1 MKNLLIFGFVLQS
14 LALFQGLAYANPIV
28 ASKDG
33 TATIVL
39 QNGKQF
45 TITGGTLSG
54 DGHNLFHSF
63 ESFGLNAQQIANFL
77 SNPSIR
83 NILARVT
90 GGNPSVINGLIQLSG
105 GNSNLFLVN
114 PAGIVFGKNA
124 TINVPAS
131 FMATTANR
139 LAFAGGY
146 FNAIGSNNY
155 SLLSGYPQ
163 FLDFQNNQAGTI
175 INAGNLSVNF
185 GHNIA
190 LIGANVI
197 NTGTLNAPGGD
208 ITISA
213 VPGTNRVRIT
223 PQNSVLS
230 LEVVPPT
237 DAQGNSLPI
246 TVLDLPGLLTQ
257 LPSQI
262 ETGLT
267 VTSDNQVQLNKTDI
281 PTDQGIAIVSGL
293 LNVQNP
299 EALAGQI
306 KILGKKIGIIN
317 GKIDASGA
325 IGGGNILIGGDY
337 KGQGIIPKADL
348 SYIDSNSII
357 TADAISNGNGGN
369 ISIWSEKSTRVD
381 GFLSAKGGQI
391 KGDGGFIETSSHGDL
406 VINQAPDL
414 SSHGGKSGTWLL
426 DPYDI
431 TISSSNQNLYVSE
444 GNPFE
449 PTYYGSILNTSTLL
463 SALSSG
469 NVVISTDSI
478 NNGQDRGNITL
489 ANNLDY
495 SNIQGSNTLTLK
507 TAPSGKIILQGSIST
522 SNQNYININFNG
534 PVLLQV
540 DLGITGNNIAFNSTI
555 DSHPNATGSTLRIF
569 GSGITTFNGD
579 IGSTN
584 IIENVFVLG
593 TGKATVINANLIN
606 TKYNQIYNE
615 PILLASDTSF
625 VGNSIVFSST
635 IDSND
640 SSNPH
645 SLTATPSSIAHVNFY
660 GNVGSLNPLSSLTIN
675 GNTKIKAGS
684 SSLTTVGYQNYNGS
698 VNLETNTNLT
708 SSDGNLNFNNIDGNY
723 QLTTSANAT
732 TFNGP
737 VNVNTLR
744 VDGIANINTNQ
755 IATTAD
761 QNYNGPVNL
770 ETNTNLTSSDGN
782 LNFNNIDGNYQLA
795 TSANATTFNAPV
807 NVNALSVDGITNVNT
822 NQIITLGNQVYNGPV
837 NLKSDSNI
845 TSSDGN
851 LKFNNIDGNYQ
862 LTTSA
867 NATTFNAPVNVNALS
882 VDGVTNIKINQVT
895 TNGGTISLSSKSG
908 SIQTGDL
915 NSSGSSGGNIA
926 LQSAT
931 TITTGK
937 IDSSGSLFN
946 AGNVNIST
954 AGNIVIDSINS
965 QAGQLGHGGKID
977 ISSTSGLIQ
986 ITNTFDGINSIS
998 TQGSLAGDSIN
1009 LIFNGNGETPFIV
1022 GITPSE
1028 LQDKSGS
1035 VGAIKTSQTSIN
1047 PRTTYFDNTVINNLS
1062 IYSGSTTPQVT
1073 YKTSLIPLNTLININ
1088 ISNPDNIER
1097 SNKVISKTNYYLNQ
1111 APSSPEI
1118 LTGKIEQ
1125 SFTTNFGTYLNLETP
1140 KILTLK
1146 EEQNIL
1152 KQRNINTKTKSSL
1165 IYIYFKSSQDKKV
1178 TSTDAI
1184 NLKNQI
1190 SSDLSKTQ
1198 DTDQLE
1204 IILVT
1209 AEQTIIH
1216 SVKNINRGQV
1226 ISVVKQLQQD
1236 LTNVRRPLAY
1246 QKSGQQ
1252 LYKWLISPIESDL
1265 KSNKINNLIFILDEG
1280 LRSLPIAALQ
1290 DGNAYI
1296 LENYSINIMPSVS
1309 VTNTE
1314 YRDLRN
1320 QEVLAMGASEF
1331 SDKKS
1336 LPAVP
1341 LELSIITKQLWKGR
1355 SYLNS
1360 EFTINNLNKSRR
1372 LGQFHIIHIAT
1383 HANFETGSIDRSYI
1397 QFWNEKL
1404 SLNLLRSLKLGDDP
1418 SVDLLVLSA
1427 CRTALGNKQT
1437 ELGFAGAAFLANV
1450 KTVLASLWEVSDEGT
1465 LGLMTSFYSRLKL
1478 DPIKAEALRQA
1489 QLSLIN
1495 GKVRIENGQ
1504 LVTPEGIFPLPAQL
1518 KNSTNKSLK
1527 HPYFW
1532 SGFTMIGSPW

>member
-14 LALFQGLAYANPIV
+14 LGLVQGLACADPIV

-63 ESFGLNAQQIANFL
+63 EKFGLNAQQIANFL

-124 TINVPAS
+124 IINVPAS

-139 LAFAGGY
+139 LGFAGGY

-163 FLDFQNNQAGTI
+163 FLDFQNNRTGTI

-197 NTGTLNAPGGD
+197 NTGSLNAPGGD

-230 LEVVPPT
+230 LEIVPPT
-237 DAQGNSLPI
+237 DAQGDSLPI

-281 PTDQGIAIVSGL
+281 PTDQGSAIVSGL

-299 EALAGQI
+299 EALGGQI
-306 KILGKKIGIIN
+306 KVLGKKIGVIN

-325 IGGGNILIGGDY
+325 IGGGNVLIGGDY
-337 KGQGIIPKADL
+337 KGQGTIPKADV

-414 SSHGGKSGTWLL
+414 SSYGGKNGTWLL

-431 TISSSNQNLYVSE
+431 TISSSDQDRYVSDD
-444 GNPFE
+444 NPFE

-469 NVVISTDSI
+469 NVVVSTDNI

-534 PVLLQV
+534 PVLLQTN
-540 DLGITGNNIAFNSTI
+540 LGITGNNIAFNSTI

-615 PILLASDTSF
+615 PILLASDSSF

-640 SSNPH
+640 STNPH

-660 GNVGSLNPLSSLTIN
+660 GNIGSLNPLSALTIN
-675 GNTKIKAGS
+675 GSTKIKAGS
-684 SSLTTVGYQNYNGS
+684 GSITTLGDQVYNGPVHLQTNSNFTSSDGNLNFNSIDGNYQLTTSANATTFNAPVNVNILSVDGITNVNTNQVSTTADQNYNGP
-698 VNLETNTNLT
+698 VNLQTNSNFT

-732 TFNGP
+732 TFNAP
-737 VNVNTLR
+737 VNVNTL
-744 VDGIANINTNQ
+744 N
-755 IATTAD
+755 
-761 QNYNGPVNL
+761 
-770 ETNTNLTSSDGN
+770 
-782 LNFNNIDGNYQLA
+782 
-795 TSANATTFNAPV
+795 
-807 NVNALSVDGITNVNT
+807 VDGITNIKT
-822 NQIITLGNQVYNGPV
+822 NQI
-837 NLKSDSNI
+837 
-845 TSSDGN
+845 
-851 LKFNNIDGNYQ
+851 
-862 LTTSA
+862 
-867 NATTFNAPVNVNALS
+867 
-882 VDGVTNIKINQVT
+882 T

-915 NSSGSSGGNIA
+915 NSSGNSGGNIA

-946 AGNVNIST
+946 AGNVDIST
-954 AGNIVIDSINS
+954 AGNIIIDSINS

-998 TQGSLAGDSIN
+998 TQGSLAGDSMN

-1035 VGAIKTSQTSIN
+1035 VGAIKTSQTTIS
-1047 PRTTYFDNTVINNLS
+1047 PRTTYFDNTVIDNLS

-1088 ISNPDNIER
+1088 TSNPDNSDNNDNNIEK
-1097 SNKVISKTNYYLNQ
+1097 SNKVIAESNYYSNQ
-1111 APSSPEI
+1111 APNSPEI
-1118 LTGKIEQ
+1118 VTGKIEQ
-1125 SFTTNFGTYLNLETP
+1125 SFTRNFGTYFNLETP
-1140 KILTLK
+1140 KALSLK

-1152 KQRNINTKTKSSL
+1152 KQRNINTKTNSSL
-1165 IYIYFKSSQDKKV
+1165 IYIYFKSSQDKKI

-1209 AEQTIIH
+1209 AGQTIIH
-1216 SVKNINRGQV
+1216 PVKNINRGQV
-1226 ISVVKQLQQD
+1226 ITIVKQFQQD

-1290 DGNAYI
+1290 DGNTYI

-1309 VTNTE
+1309 ITNTE

-1341 LELSIITKQLWKGR
+1341 LELSIITKQLWKGQ
-1355 SYLNS
+1355 SYLNN
-1360 EFTINNLNKSRR
+1360 EFTINNLNKSRK

-1504 LVTPEGIFPLPAQL
+1504 LVTPEGIFPLPVQL
-1518 KNSTNKSLK
+1518 KSITNKSLK

>member
-1 MKNLLIFGFVLQS
+1 MKKIMKKILFYCFVLQS
-14 LALFQGLAYANPIV
+14 LGLLQGLAYADPIV

-63 ESFGLNAQQIANFL
+63 EKFGLNAQQIANFL

-139 LAFAGGY
+139 LGFAGGY

-230 LEVVPPT
+230 LEIVPPT

-262 ETGLT
+262 ETSLT

-281 PTDQGIAIVSGL
+281 PTDRGIAIVSGL

-299 EALAGQI
+299 EALGGQI

-337 KGQGIIPKADL
+337 KGQGTIPNADL

-369 ISIWSEKSTRVD
+369 ISIWSEKTTRVD
-381 GFLSAKGGQI
+381 GLLTAKGGQT
-391 KGDGGFIETSSHGDL
+391 KGDGGFIETSSYGDL
-406 VINQAPDL
+406 LIKQAPDL

-431 TISSSNQNLYVSE
+431 TISSSDQNQYVSE

-478 NNGQDRGNITL
+478 NNGEDRGNITL

-495 SNIQGSNTLTLK
+495 SNVQGSNTLTLK

-534 PVLLQV
+534 PVLLQTN
-540 DLGITGNNIAFNSTI
+540 LGITGNNIAFNSTI

-579 IGSTN
+579 IGTKN

-593 TGKATVINANLIN
+593 TGKATVINTNLIN

-615 PILLASDTSF
+615 PILLASDSSF
-625 VGNSIVFSST
+625 AGNSIVFSST

-645 SLTATPSSIAHVNFY
+645 SLTATPSLIAHVNFY
-660 GNVGSLNPLSSLTIN
+660 GNVGSLNPLSALTIN
-675 GNTKIKAGS
+675 GKTKIKGVNLALVRLAGS
-684 SSLTTVGYQNYNGS
+684 SSLTTLGNQNYNGP
-698 VNLETNTNLT
+698 VNLEANTNFT
-708 SSDGNLNFNNIDGNY
+708 SSDGNLNFNSIDGNY
-723 QLTTSANAT
+723 QLTTSANAS
-732 TFNGP
+732 TFNG
-737 VNVNTLR
+737 
-744 VDGIANINTNQ
+744 
-755 IATTAD
+755 
-761 QNYNGPVNL
+761 
-770 ETNTNLTSSDGN
+770 
-782 LNFNNIDGNYQLA
+782 
-795 TSANATTFNAPV
+795 
-807 NVNALSVDGITNVNT
+807 
-822 NQIITLGNQVYNGPV
+822 
-837 NLKSDSNI
+837 
-845 TSSDGN
+845 
-851 LKFNNIDGNYQ
+851 
-862 LTTSA
+862 
-867 NATTFNAPVNVNALS
+867 PVNVNALS
-882 VDGVTNIKINQVT
+882 VDGVTNIKTNQIT

-954 AGNIVIDSINS
+954 TRNIVIDSINS

-1035 VGAIKTSQTSIN
+1035 VGAIKTSQTTIN

-1062 IYSGSTTPQVT
+1062 IYSGSITPQVT

-1088 ISNPDNIER
+1088 ISNSDNIEK
-1097 SNKVISKTNYYLNQ
+1097 SNKVISETNYYLNQ
-1111 APSSPEI
+1111 SPSSPEI

-1140 KILTLK
+1140 KALTLK

-1152 KQRNINTKTKSSL
+1152 KQRNLRTGQKLKTEKE
-1165 IYIYFKSSQDKKV
+1165 V
-1178 TSTDAI
+1178 
-1184 NLKNQI
+1184 
-1190 SSDLSKTQ
+1190 
-1198 DTDQLE
+1198 
-1204 IILVT
+1204 IL
-1209 AEQTIIH
+1209 
-1216 SVKNINRGQV
+1216 
-1226 ISVVKQLQQD
+1226 
-1236 LTNVRRPLAY
+1236 
-1246 QKSGQQ
+1246 
-1252 LYKWLISPIESDL
+1252 
-1265 KSNKINNLIFILDEG
+1265 F
-1280 LRSLPIAALQ
+1280 
-1290 DGNAYI
+1290 
-1296 LENYSINIMPSVS
+1296 
-1309 VTNTE
+1309 
-1314 YRDLRN
+1314 
-1320 QEVLAMGASEF
+1320 
-1331 SDKKS
+1331 
-1336 LPAVP
+1336 
-1341 LELSIITKQLWKGR
+1341 
-1355 SYLNS
+1355 
-1360 EFTINNLNKSRR
+1360 
-1372 LGQFHIIHIAT
+1372 
-1383 HANFETGSIDRSYI
+1383 
-1397 QFWNEKL
+1397 
-1404 SLNLLRSLKLGDDP
+1404 
-1418 SVDLLVLSA
+1418 
-1427 CRTALGNKQT
+1427 
-1437 ELGFAGAAFLANV
+1437 
-1450 KTVLASLWEVSDEGT
+1450 
-1465 LGLMTSFYSRLKL
+1465 
-1478 DPIKAEALRQA
+1478 
-1489 QLSLIN
+1489 
-1495 GKVRIENGQ
+1495 
-1504 LVTPEGIFPLPAQL
+1504 
-1518 KNSTNKSLK
+1518 
-1527 HPYFW
+1527 
-1532 SGFTMIGSPW
+1532 